1 MAKYVYQKGQKPLTI
16 EEIKYVRLHPTLGY
30 AITSQNHYSD
40 FIIKSIL
47 YHHENYDGSGF
58 PSNLKE
64 DEIPIGARIL
74 RICDVF
80 GGTDLRSTVPQ
91 SFFMGKGGCHY
102 D

>member
-1 MAKYVYQKGQKPLTI
+1 MRSHRK
-16 EEIKYVRLHPTLGY
+16 
-30 AITSQNHYSD
+30 NHYSD

-64 DEIPIGARIL
+64 DEIPIRMEDPSIQDMFAALISDRPYGRA
-74 RICDVF
+74 F
-80 GGTDLRSTVPQ
+80 SW
-91 SFFMGKGGCHY
+91 KGGCHY